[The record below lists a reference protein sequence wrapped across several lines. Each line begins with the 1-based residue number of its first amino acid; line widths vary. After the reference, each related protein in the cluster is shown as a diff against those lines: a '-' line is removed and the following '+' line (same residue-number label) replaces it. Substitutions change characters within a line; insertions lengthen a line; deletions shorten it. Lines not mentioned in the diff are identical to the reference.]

1 MNNYI
6 IVLKGIVNCMIFIL
20 VGLLIHIIL
29 RIRYKLSNEYK
40 LKKYFQDTALKCFN
54 NYDVNN
60 IYYKYCLK
68 NGFFHQKK
76 KNLIITDRGLEFLKL
91 IYNENNNYLIA
102 FFTFISLIISIT
114 AFVISVSDIFVK
126 IIENLK

>member
-6 IVLKGIVNCMIFIL
+6 LVLKGISNCMIFIL
-20 VGLLIHIIL
+20 VGLFIHIIL

-60 IYYKYCLK
+60 TYYKYCLK